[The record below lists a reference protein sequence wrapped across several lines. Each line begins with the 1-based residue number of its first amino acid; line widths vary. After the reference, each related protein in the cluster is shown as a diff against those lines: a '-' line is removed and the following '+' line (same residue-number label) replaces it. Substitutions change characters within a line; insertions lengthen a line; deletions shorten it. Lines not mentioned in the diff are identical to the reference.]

1 MQLLLAEDEQAL
13 SNALVTILEHS
24 GYHVQAVLDGPS
36 ALAALTERSFDAAIL
51 DIMMPGMDGIEVVRR
66 ARAHGT
72 QVPIIMLTAKSEVE
86 DKVCGLD
93 AGANDYLTKPFS
105 AKELMARIR
114 ALTRPATAAGDAL
127 VVGTARLDR
136 SARTLAGPDGV
147 EHLSNREFELLE
159 QLMARP
165 GTKIATERL
174 LLAVWGDD
182 APEDASVVWVY
193 ISYLRKKLAACGTDV
208 RIRAARGQGY
218 TIEAA
223 GDGAR

>member
-24 GYHVQAVLDGPS
+24 GYRVQAVLDGPS
-36 ALAALTERSFDAAIL
+36 ALKALTERSFDAAIL

-66 ARAHGT
+66 ARAHGI

-114 ALTRPATAAGDAL
+114 ALTRPVTAAGDAL

-136 SARTLAGPDGV
+136 GARTLAGPDGI

-182 APEDASVVWVY
+182 APDDASVVWVY

-208 RIRAARGQGY
+208 RIRAARGQSY

>member
-1 MQLLLAEDEQAL
+1 MQLLLAEDERAL
-13 SNALVTILEHS
+13 SNALATILEHS
-24 GYHVQAVLDGPS
+24 GYRVQTVFDGPS
-36 ALAALTERSFDAAIL
+36 ALAALADSTFDAAIL
-51 DIMMPGMDGIEVVRR
+51 DVMMPGMDGIEVVRR
-66 ARAHGT
+66 ARARGI

-86 DKVCGLD
+86 DKVSGLD

-114 ALTRPATAAGDAL
+114 ALTRPVTAAGEAL

-136 SARTLAGPDGV
+136 SARTLAGPGGT
-147 EHLSNREFELLE
+147 EHLSNREFKLLE
-159 QLMARP
+159 HLMARP

-182 APEDASVVWVY
+182 APEDVSVVWVY
-193 ISYLRKKLAACGTDV
+193 ISYLRKKLAACGTDA

-218 TIEAA
+218 TIEVVK
-223 GDGAR
+223 DGAR